1 MDIHKDDIR
10 FRLMGEEVMVSLK
23 WMRGASRY
31 NNGATRY
38 GRKYHLRLVLGRE
51 KERLYFKKMQG
62 SEQS

>member
-1 MDIHKDDIR
+1 
-10 FRLMGEEVMVSLK
+10 MGEEVMVSLK